1 MPFTEA
7 LDEIIERKYRA
18 FLRNFNGYWVNGTIE
33 WMSQR
38 VLLWLFFKVF
48 FTQKNILIIF
58 FYFLKIIFEI
68 STLKWFENIKNI
80 LLQSKKKKIQIFLKI
95 FLKSTP
101 KRAQSPRSNRVAKR
115 EIYVILLV
123 FSLGKSPGTLNG
135 QERNLCDVFCLC
147 TAVRKSCFRTH
158 CICTYAVRF
167 IIGNL
172 CFPRG

>member
-1 MPFTEA
+1 VPFTEA

-38 VLLWLFFKVF
+38 VLLWLFFKMF

-80 LLQSKKKKIQIFLKI
+80 LLQSKKKIQIFSKTYFFRHHLIISWCWLMSQWVLLWLLFKVFFTQKKYINNI
-95 FLKSTP
+95 FLFFKNHFWDQYI
-101 KRAQSPRSNRVAKR
+101 K
-115 EIYVILLV
+115 
-123 FSLGKSPGTLNG
+123 
-135 QERNLCDVFCLC
+135 
-147 TAVRKSCFRTH
+147 
-158 CICTYAVRF
+158 
-167 IIGNL
+167 II
-172 CFPRG
+172 